1 MIGFLRTI
9 SVILLATL
17 ILTIGL
23 GIALRERWAEGP
35 GPVGLFAAV
44 TVFIVFTLPLLG
56 VYFWLMARRGRLQDL
71 TDDARS
77 TLASPEDRRIDDRA
91 YGREL
96 AGLARALE
104 EWRLLSLR
112 HQGRLSERERVL
124 RHILEAI
131 GEGFLGIDRDG
142 KIVLANRRSAEL
154 LGVQAPLA
162 GHPLVGVI
170 RNAALHEAFDR
181 ARAGEK
187 SSRMITVEGG
197 ELTRHLDVHV
207 LPVEGVSDVAAAA
220 LFVDV
225 TRLIRLER
233 VRRDF
238 LADFTHEVRTPLAG
252 LRSASET
259 LEHGKLRPEDEETLR
274 RIVAR
279 QIERLERLVS
289 DLAEL
294 SRIETGELELTKRP
308 TDLAA
313 LLQDVAGDF
322 REKASARKVVLEIA
336 GEPVVAAVDPQ
347 RVEQILANLVDN
359 AIKFSPPDARVVLRA
374 ERRANEDVVEVTDQ
388 GEGIEPADQERVFHR
403 FYRVDKSRSQ
413 EVPGTGLGLA
423 VVKHLVA
430 RHGGRVELKSEPGR
444 GTTFRLFFPRE
455 PGT

>member
-1 MIGFLRTI
+1 MIGFLRTV
-9 SVILLATL
+9 SLVLLATL
-17 ILTIGL
+17 ILTVGL
-23 GIALRERWAEGP
+23 AIALRDHWAGGP
-35 GPVGLFAAV
+35 GAVGLFAAA
-44 TVFIVFTLPLLG
+44 TVSIVFTLPVLG
-56 VYFWLMARRGRLQDL
+56 IYFWLVARRARLQDL
-71 TDDARS
+71 TDAARF
-77 TLASPEDRRIDDRA
+77 TLANPDDRRIDDHA

-112 HQGRLSERERVL
+112 HQGRLGERERVL
-124 RHILEAI
+124 SHLLEAI

-142 KIVLANRRSAEL
+142 KVVLANRRSAEL

-162 GHPLVGVI
+162 GHPLVRVI

-187 SSRMITVEGG
+187 SSLMITVEGG
-197 ELTRHLDVHV
+197 GPTRHLDVHV

-259 LEHGKLRPEDEETLR
+259 LEHGKLRPGDEEALR

-294 SRIETGELELTKRP
+294 SRIETGELELARRP
-308 TDLAA
+308 TDLKA
-313 LLQDVAGDF
+313 LLRDVADDF
-322 REKASARKVVLEIA
+322 REKAGARKIELEVA
-336 GEPVVAAVDPQ
+336 GDSVVAAVDPQ
-347 RVEQILANLVDN
+347 RVQQILANLVDN

-374 ERRANEDVVEVTDQ
+374 ERRSGEDVVEVTDQ
-388 GEGIEPADQERVFHR
+388 GEGIDPADQERVFHR

-430 RHGGRVELKSEPGR
+430 RHGGRVELQSEPGR
-444 GTTFRLFFPRE
+444 GTTFRLFFPAE
-455 PGT
+455 PRL